1 MRVIAGTARRLSLMT
16 PKGMETRPTLDR
28 EKETLFNTLQND
40 VGGSRF
46 LDPYAGSGQI
56 GIEALSRGAKEA
68 VFVEMGRDA
77 SACIKKNLEHTKLS
91 DKAVVYANDCLT
103 AIAKLASKKESF
115 DIIYMDPPYDGELYE
130 DTLRAIKNSGIL
142 AEDGIVVVESRAKY
156 DLSFVENMGFD
167 MVKVKEYKTNK
178 HSLLKLFDKE

>member
-40 VGGSRF
+40 VGGARF
-46 LDPYAGSGQI
+46 LDLFAGSGQI

-68 VFVEMGRDA
+68 VFVEMVRDA
-77 SACIKKNLEHTKLS
+77 AACIKKNLEHTKLS

-115 DIIYMDPPYDGELYE
+115 DIIFLDPPYDSELYE
-130 DTLRAIKNSGIL
+130 DTLSAIKRAGIL
-142 AEDGIVVVESRAKY
+142 SEDGIVVVESRLRN
-156 DLSFVENMGFD
+156 DLSFTEDLGFETI
-167 MVKVKEYKTNK
+167 KTKEYKTNK
-178 HSLLKLFDKE
+178 HSLLRLSNKE